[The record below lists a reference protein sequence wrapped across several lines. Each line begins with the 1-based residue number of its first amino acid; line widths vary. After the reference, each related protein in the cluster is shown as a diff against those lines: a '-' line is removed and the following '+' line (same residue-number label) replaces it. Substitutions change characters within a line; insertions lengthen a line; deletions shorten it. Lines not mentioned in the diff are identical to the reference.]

1 MLEGMVAVFMVP
13 PISLQHTSN
22 LQSATV
28 LPSSQ
33 LPKANLD

>member
-1 MLEGMVAVFMVP
+1 MEAMVAVLMVP

-22 LQSATV
+22 LKSAMV
-28 LPSSQ
+28 SSSSQ